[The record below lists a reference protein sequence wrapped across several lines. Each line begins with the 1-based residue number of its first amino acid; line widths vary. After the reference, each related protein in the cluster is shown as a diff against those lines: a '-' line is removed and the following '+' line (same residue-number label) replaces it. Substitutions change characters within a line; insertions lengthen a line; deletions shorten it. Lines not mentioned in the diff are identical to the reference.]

1 MLNHRKNTISRPLKI
16 CLLSYRSNP
25 HSGGQGVYVKNLSR
39 ALTDLGHRVTIVS
52 GPPYLHIEDDI
63 PVHRIPSLNLYDPA
77 NPFRVPTIRELFN
90 PLNLMEWV
98 SVSTMGYPEPFLFGI
113 RAYRHLMRKRH
124 DFDIV
129 HDNQSLSYG
138 VWAINRR
145 IPTVATIHHPI
156 TVDRKIAV
164 RSASTGWRKMKQ
176 MRWYSFIGMQLRVA
190 QLLPQ
195 LITVSETARADISRD
210 FNIPSDRLSV
220 IPNGVC
226 TTQFHPLPDIP
237 RERGRIIVTNSADMP
252 LKGMPFLLR
261 AVAHLSRTRDV
272 RLIVVGALKKNGAVY
287 HMIQS
292 LGIKDKVSFTGRI
305 EPEAFVR
312 QYAKA
317 CMAVI
322 PSIYEGF
329 GLPAAE
335 AMFCGVPVVSTTGG
349 ALPEVLGDAGLLVP
363 PANTH
368 ALVEAM
374 TKIMDQPDKAAKLGE
389 AGRIRAR
396 KLFTWHRTA
405 RLTEKVYWRT
415 ISDYRRS

>member
-1 MLNHRKNTISRPLKI
+1 MNI

-39 ALTDLGHRVTIVS
+39 ALIDLGHRVTIVS
-52 GPPYLHIEDDI
+52 GPPYLNMKNDMA
-63 PVHRIPSLNLYDPA
+63 VHRIPSLNLYDPV
-77 NPFRVPTIRELFN
+77 NPFRVPTIRELLN
-90 PLNLMEWV
+90 PLNLIEWV

-113 RAYRHLMRKRH
+113 RAYQFLMQKRH
-124 DFDIV
+124 EFDIV

-138 VWAINRR
+138 VWAINRS

-164 RSASTGWRKMKQ
+164 RSASTGWLKMKQ
-176 MRWYSFIGMQLRVA
+176 LRWYSFIGMQLRVA
-190 QLLPQ
+190 KLLPQ
-195 LITVSETARADISRD
+195 LITVSETAQADISRY
-210 FNIPSDRLSV
+210 FNIPSNRLTV

-252 LKGMPFLLR
+252 LKGMPYLLR

-272 RLIVVGALKKNGAVY
+272 RLVVVGALKENGTVD
-287 HMIQS
+287 HLIDS
-292 LGIKDKVSFTGRI
+292 LGLKDRVSFTGRI

-312 QYAKA
+312 HYAKA
-317 CMAVI
+317 CMAVV

-335 AMFCGVPVVSTTGG
+335 AMLCGVPVVSTTGG
-349 ALPEVLGDAGLLVP
+349 ALPEVVGDAGLLVP
-363 PANTH
+363 PANTK

-374 TKIMDQPDKAAKLGE
+374 SRIMDQPEEAAKLGE

-396 KLFTWHRTA
+396 KIFSWSMAA
-405 RLTEKVYWRT
+405 RLTEEVYWRT
-415 ISDYRRS
+415 IRDHRRS

>member
-1 MLNHRKNTISRPLKI
+1 MI
-16 CLLSYRSNP
+16 
-25 HSGGQGVYVKNLSR
+25 
-39 ALTDLGHRVTIVS
+39 DLGHRVTIVS
-52 GPPYLHIEDDI
+52 GPPYLDIEDDI

-90 PLNLMEWV
+90 PMNLMEWV

-113 RAYRHLMRKRH
+113 RAYRFLMRKRH
-124 DFDIV
+124 DFDII

-138 VWAINRR
+138 VWAINRS

-156 TVDRKIAV
+156 TVDREIAV

-176 MRWYSFIGMQLRVA
+176 MRWYSFIGMQLRVT

-195 LITVSETARADISRD
+195 LITVSESAQTDIIRD
-210 FNIPSDRLSV
+210 FNIPSDRITV

-226 TTQFHPLPDIP
+226 TTHFHPLPDIP

-261 AVAHLSRTRDV
+261 AVAQISRTREV
-272 RLIVVGALKKNGAVY
+272 HLIVVGALKENGSVDR
-287 HMIQS
+287 MIHS
-292 LGIKDKVSFTGRI
+292 LGLKERVSFTGRI

-317 CMAVI
+317 SMAVV

-335 AMFCGVPVVSTTGG
+335 AMLCGVPVVSTTGG
-349 ALPEVLGDAGLLVP
+349 ALPEVVGDAGLLVP

-374 TKIMDQPDKAAKLGE
+374 TRLMDQPEEAVKLGE
-389 AGRIRAR
+389 AGRLRAKKKFSWSR
-396 KLFTWHRTA
+396 AA
-405 RLTEKVYWRT
+405 RLTEKVYWRA
-415 ISDYRRS
+415 IRDHRRP